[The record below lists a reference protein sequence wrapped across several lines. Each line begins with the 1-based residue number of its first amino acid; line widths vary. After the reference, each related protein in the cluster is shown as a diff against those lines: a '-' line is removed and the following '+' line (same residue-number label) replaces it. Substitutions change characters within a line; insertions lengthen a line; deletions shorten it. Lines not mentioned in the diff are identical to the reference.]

1 METPDLLEDCSIC
14 LDPMLKEIAVLS
26 CHHEYHLKCISD
38 WIIRSKLNKISNYKC
53 PICNNDTFEINLIYN
68 KDGNYDYLSGKL
80 VLEQIEKYEIEK
92 YEIERNIN
100 YNQINRPIHQV
111 EVVNPN
117 IIYNPILPPN
127 PSRWKRFKNCIKK
140 YYFKCLIFC

>member
-1 METPDLLEDCSIC
+1 MESSDLLEECSIC
-14 LDPMLKEIAVLS
+14 LEPMIKEIAILT
-26 CHHEYHLKCISD
+26 CRHEYHLKCISD
-38 WIIRSKLNKISNYKC
+38 WITKYKMNQINNYKC
-53 PICNNDTFEINLIYN
+53 PICNNNTFEINLIYN

-80 VLEQIEKYEIEK
+80 VLEQIKQYN
-92 YEIERNIN
+92 IERNIN
-100 YNQINRPIHQV
+100 YNQINRPIQQV

-127 PSRWKRFKNCIKK
+127 SSRWKRFKNCIKK

>member
-1 METPDLLEDCSIC
+1 MESSDLLEECSIC
-14 LDPMLKEIAVLS
+14 LEPMIKEIAILS
-26 CHHEYHLKCISD
+26 CLHEYHLKCISD
-38 WIIRSKLNKISNYKC
+38 WITKYKINQINNYKC
-53 PICNNDTFEINLIYN
+53 PLCNNDTFEINLIYN

-80 VLEQIEKYEIEK
+80 VLEQIKQYN
-92 YEIERNIN
+92 IERNIN

>member
-1 METPDLLEDCSIC
+1 MESSDLLEECSIC
-14 LDPMLKEIAVLS
+14 LEPMIKEIAILS
-26 CHHEYHLKCISD
+26 CLHEYHLKCISD
-38 WIIRSKLNKISNYKC
+38 WITKYKINQINNYKC
-53 PICNNDTFEINLIYN
+53 PLCNNDTFEINLIYN

-80 VLEQIEKYEIEK
+80 VLEQIKQYN
-92 YEIERNIN
+92 IERNIN

-127 PSRWKRFKNCIKK
+127 SSRWKRFKNCIKK

>member
-1 METPDLLEDCSIC
+1 MESSDLLEECSIC
-14 LDPMLKEIAVLS
+14 LEPMIKEIAILS
-26 CHHEYHLKCISD
+26 CLHEYHLKCISD
-38 WIIRSKLNKISNYKC
+38 WITKYKINQINNYKC
-53 PICNNDTFEINLIYN
+53 PLCNNDTFEINLIYN

-80 VLEQIEKYEIEK
+80 VLEQIKQYN
-92 YEIERNIN
+92 IERNIN
-100 YNQINRPIHQV
+100 YNQINRPIQQV
-111 EVVNPN
+111 EVVYPN